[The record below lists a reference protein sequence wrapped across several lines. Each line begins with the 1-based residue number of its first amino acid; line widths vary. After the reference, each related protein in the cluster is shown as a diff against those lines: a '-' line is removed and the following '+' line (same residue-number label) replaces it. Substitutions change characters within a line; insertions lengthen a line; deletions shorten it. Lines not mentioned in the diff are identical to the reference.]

1 MRHSFTRIIQAL
13 SSIDPVTAGPLD
25 AGSLEDGITAYWA
38 GDFAEALRILRPIA
52 EQGNAY
58 THTVLGNMCE
68 YGQGVEQDNVLAH
81 MWFSLAA
88 AQGDTYGATW
98 RDAVAE
104 KMTPGQI
111 AEGQKLAGE
120 WLAAH
125 P

>member
-81 MWFSLAA
+81 MWFNLAA
-88 AQGDTYGATW
+88 AQGDT
-98 RDAVAE
+98 DAVRLRDDVASR
-104 KMTPGQI
+104 MTPDQI
-111 AEGQKLAGE
+111 AEAQNLARE
-120 WLAAH
+120 WIAAH